1 MPDDKITLARAEVL
15 AANAA
20 FYAAFAHRDATAMDD
35 LWAREA
41 PVACL
46 HPGWEPL
53 LGRDSVV
60 ASWRRILRGGGAP
73 PSIRCEQPQAYL
85 SGEAAWVICAEVV
98 PGGVLAATNVF
109 VHERGKWRMAHHH
122 SSPLPQR
129 ERAPESG
136 GLPN

>member
-1 MPDDKITLARAEVL
+1 MPDDTSEVL

-20 FYAAFAHRDATAMDD
+20 FYAAFAHRDLTAMDE

-41 PVACL
+41 RVACL

-53 LGRDSVV
+53 LGRNAVLT
-60 ASWRRILRGGGAP
+60 SWRRILLGGGAP
-73 PSIRCEQPQAYL
+73 PSIRCELPQACL
-85 SGEAAWVICAEVV
+85 AGEAAWVICAEVV

-109 VHERGKWRMAHHH
+109 VRERGHWRLVHHH
-122 SSPLPQR
+122 SSPLPPR
-129 ERAPESG
+129 ERVPESG